1 MSDLGMRGALRMA
14 LPAFVT
20 GKAISLGVGWLTV
33 WSTSQVPGTPTRTQL
48 AEAFANWDGIAYRTV
63 AESGYPSGPLDLSV
77 NSPSL
82 VWGRFPGLPIAAH
95 LLSYVFVDV
104 VLSAVVFNAVCELVG
119 LAYLIRLARIEGRDE
134 QTATTAAWLLALFPY
149 AIFMTVFYTE
159 APFIAASTAALYYMR
174 RGGDGDYAVACVA
187 GALATTMRI
196 TGLLLIP
203 TLLVDRYLRRR
214 RILDPTVLLA
224 AIIAVPLLLFML
236 YARARTD
243 DLLAYFHVLES
254 PSYNQQFTWPWD
266 SLRTTLDA
274 AAGQPAYQ
282 YGYFFEIGVV
292 TGLLGIGVV
301 ALMWVATVWK
311 RPRLA
316 VSLVVYSTLLLVSSL
331 SVPFWGGVARYLMV
345 MTPAYILGADF
356 LRRNEGLR
364 VAVLAASASLL
375 AFGTDIITSGRFL
388 A

>member
-1 MSDLGMRGALRMA
+1 MRSALRLA

-48 AEAFANWDGIAYRTV
+48 AGAFANWDGIAYRTV

-95 LLSYVFVDV
+95 ALSYVLVDV

-119 LAYLIRLARIEGRDE
+119 LAYLIRLARLEGRDE
-134 QTATTAAWLLALFPY
+134 HTATTAAWLLAVFPY

-174 RGGDGDYAVACVA
+174 RGEDGDYAIACVA

-196 TGLLLIP
+196 TGLILIP

-214 RILDPTVLLA
+214 RIVDPVALLA
-224 AIIAVPLLLFML
+224 AFVAVPLLLFML
-236 YARARTD
+236 YAQARTGD
-243 DLLAYFHVLES
+243 VLAYFHVQGS
-254 PSYNQQFTWPWD
+254 SSYNQQFTLPWD
-266 SLRTTLDA
+266 SLRTTIDA
-274 AAGQPAYQ
+274 ANGQPAYQ
-282 YGYFFEIGVV
+282 YGYFFAIGAVSGFV
-292 TGLLGIGVV
+292 GIGVV
-301 ALMWVATVWK
+301 GLMWVATFWR
-311 RPRLA
+311 RPRLP
-316 VSLVVYSTLLLVSSL
+316 VPLVVYSTLLLVSSL
-331 SVPFWGGVARYLMV
+331 CVPFWGGVARYLMV
-345 MTPAYILGADF
+345 MTPAYILGADA
-356 LRRNEGLR
+356 LRRSEGLR
-364 VAVLAASASLL
+364 AGVLASSAALL
-375 AFGTDIITSGRFL
+375 AFATDVITSGRFL